1 MCGIAGIAGSLP
13 EGRDRLPTMLRTL
26 AHRGP
31 DDRGEYYCAKG
42 RVALGQQ
49 RLAILDLSP
58 LGHQPMVSGCGRYV
72 IVFNGEVYN
81 FRDLRD
87 DLLQSG
93 VRLKSQSDTEV
104 ILELYAREGASCVR
118 RLDGMFALAIWDTRD
133 ETLFCARDPLGI
145 KPFYYWQVEDK
156 FAFASEVRAL
166 LQSELAPRRLDF
178 AALHGYLV
186 YGAVQEPETLVA
198 GIRSLPAGHTLTWS
212 RNKTQ
217 LDSYWELKF
226 DDPRPELQDYE
237 QALLQTRRALDDSI
251 TRHFVSDV
259 PVGIFLSG
267 GIDST
272 AVLALAHA
280 QGVAPLQTFCI
291 GFEQRELDES
301 DLAQRTADHFKT
313 EHHSWRMSA
322 NEGMDLFHTFL
333 DKFDLPSNDGF
344 NSYCVSKFARDQ
356 GLKVVLSGLGGD
368 ELFGGYPSFNVIP
381 KLQRIYAL
389 CGWGG
394 GMRRVVAHSLS
405 RLPFAPRHQR
415 LLSFLRSK
423 GQLIDAYCAM
433 RGHFTPT
440 EANSL
445 LADFGATSESF
456 EVTIDQPLPIDVR
469 DGVAYLEATRYMRNQ
484 LLRDSDVLS
493 MSVGLEL
500 RTPLVDRK
508 LWDRVTRIP
517 ASARLQSGK
526 KMLVDAVPEIPS
538 WILGGP
544 KRGFRFPFEQWL
556 SGPWSDMFTSL
567 ERRASVPLRTWSRK
581 WSVFVLNHFITS
593 NQIS

>member
-1 MCGIAGIAGSLP
+1 MCGIAGIVGDLP
-13 EGRDRLPTMLRTL
+13 ELRYRLPAMLSRL
-26 AHRGP
+26 EHRGP
-31 DDRGEYYCAKG
+31 DDRGEYFGSNDC
-42 RVALGQQ
+42 VALGQQ

-58 LGHQPMVSGCGRYV
+58 LGHQPMVSSCGRYI
-72 IVFNGEVYN
+72 IVFNGEIYN

-87 DLLQSG
+87 GLLQSG

-104 ILELYAREGASCVR
+104 ILELYVREGASCVG
-118 RLDGMFALAIWDTRD
+118 RLDGMFAFAIWDTLD

-145 KPFYYWQVEDK
+145 KPFYYWQVENK
-156 FAFASEVRAL
+156 FAFASEIRAL
-166 LQSELAPRRLDF
+166 LQAELAPRRLDF

-198 GIRSLPAGHTLTWS
+198 GIRSLPAGHTLTWNDGTM
-212 RNKTQ
+212 R
-217 LDSYWELKF
+217 LDAYWELTF
-226 DDPRPELQDYE
+226 DNPRPELQDYK
-237 QALLQTRRALDDSI
+237 QALLQTRSALDDSI

-272 AVLALAHA
+272 AVLALAHT
-280 QGVAPLQTFCI
+280 QGIAPLQTFCI

-301 DLAQRTADHFKT
+301 DLAQRTAHHFNT

-322 NEGMDLFHTFL
+322 NEGMELFHTFL

-368 ELFGGYPSFNVIP
+368 ELFGGYPSFSVIP
-381 KLQRIYAL
+381 KLQRLYAL
-389 CGWGG
+389 CRWGG
-394 GMRRVVAHSLS
+394 GMRRIVARCMSH
-405 RLPFAPRHQR
+405 LPFAPRHQR
-415 LLSFLRSK
+415 LLSFLQSK
-423 GQLIDAYCAM
+423 GQITDAYCAM

-440 EANSL
+440 EATGL

-456 EVTIDQPLPIDVR
+456 EASIDPPRPMDVR

-508 LWDRVTRIP
+508 LWDTVTRIP
-517 ASARLQSGK
+517 TTARLQPGK

-538 WILGGP
+538 WILGSP

-556 SGPWSDMFTSL
+556 SGPWSEMFTSM

-581 WSVFVLNHFITS
+581 WSLFVLNHFINS
-593 NQIS
+593 NQIR

>member
-1 MCGIAGIAGSLP
+1 MCGIAGIVGDLP
-13 EGRDRLPTMLRTL
+13 EVRERLPAMLRTL
-26 AHRGP
+26 EHRGP
-31 DDRGEYYCAKG
+31 DDRGEYYGAQG

-58 LGHQPMVSGCGRYV
+58 LGHQPMVSGNERYI
-72 IVFNGEVYN
+72 IVFNGEIYN
-81 FRDLRD
+81 FRDLRN

-93 VRLKSQSDTEV
+93 VSLKSHSDTEV
-104 ILELYAREGASCVR
+104 ILELYARDGASCVN
-118 RLDGMFALAIWDTRD
+118 RLDGMFALAIWDTV
-133 ETLFCARDPLGI
+133 TQKLFCARDPLGI
-145 KPFYYWQVEDK
+145 KPFYYWQVDEK

-166 LQSELAPRRLDF
+166 LQSDLAPRHLDGS
-178 AALHGYLV
+178 ALRGYLI
-186 YGAVQEPETLVA
+186 YGSVQEPQTLVA
-198 GIRSLPAGHTLTWS
+198 GVRSLPAGHTLTWS
-212 RNKTQ
+212 AVGMCVESFWKLQ
-217 LDSYWELKF
+217 FE
-226 DDPRPELQDYE
+226 DPAPSLQDYQ
-237 QALLQTRRALDDSI
+237 QALLSTRQALEDSI

-291 GFEQRELDES
+291 GFEQQEFDES
-301 DLAQRTADHFKT
+301 DLAQRTADHFQT
-313 EHHSWRMSA
+313 EHHHWRMSA
-322 NEGMDLFHTFL
+322 DEGMELFHTFL
-333 DKFDLPSNDGF
+333 EKFDLPSNDGF
-344 NSYCVSKFARDQ
+344 NTYCVSKFARDQ

-368 ELFGGYPSFNVIP
+368 ELFGGYPSFSTMP
-381 KLQRIYAL
+381 KLQKIYAL
-389 CGWGG
+389 CEWAGG
-394 GMRRVVAHSLS
+394 VRRIVARNLS
-405 RLPFAPRHQR
+405 RLPIAPRHQR
-415 LLSFLRSK
+415 LLSFLQSQ
-423 GQLIDAYCAM
+423 GGITDAYCAM

-440 EANSL
+440 EATKL
-445 LADFGATSESF
+445 LTDFGVTYDSF
-456 EVTIDQPLPIDVR
+456 EANVDQPMPSDNR

-508 LWDRVTRIP
+508 LWDTVTRIP
-517 ASARLQSGK
+517 TNFRLQPGK

-538 WILGGP
+538 WILECP

-567 ERRASVPLRTWSRK
+567 ERRSSVPLQTWSRK
-581 WSVFVLNHFITS
+581 WSLFVLNHFIAS
-593 NQIS
+593 NQIR